1 MDKIHNLYI
10 TSATN
15 KAGNT
20 NYNYNLYFSN
30 YGITILPDED
40 AYLNITSFQ
49 TLNTFYNINSYSKTF
64 QIKYITLQDT
74 TFTYSFTLEEGNY
87 NIQEF
92 QDAIN
97 SLCSQYFTMTYD
109 TKKNKWKYYNILTPG
124 MDLFIIPSIYNY
136 KYFGLAPNVINEI
149 FEGGNYSNQ
158 INLNNFGLIVIKVIG
173 LVQENRTL
181 DNLNKNISSG
191 DICALVS
198 RQDTSVNALVNWI
211 DYNKSF
217 MKKISNT
224 EISFLNFIFTDE
236 FNNLLEELNDW
247 VLTMSI
253 TIKKKNNMM
262 SND

>member
-1 MDKIHNLYI
+1 MD
-10 TSATN
+10 
-15 KAGNT
+15 
-20 NYNYNLYFSN
+20 
-30 YGITILPDED
+30 
-40 AYLNITSFQ
+40 
-49 TLNTFYNINSYSKTF
+49 IN
-64 QIKYITLQDT
+64 
-74 TFTYSFTLEEGNY
+74 FTYNFILEEGNY
-87 NIQEF
+87 NIEEF
-92 QDAIN
+92 QDLIN
-97 SLCSQYFTMTYD
+97 SICSQYIQITYNHH
-109 TKKNKWKYYNILTPG
+109 KNKWVYISKQTINNEV
-124 MDLFIIPSIYNY
+124 SIMPTTFNS
-136 KYFGLAPNVINEI
+136 KYFGFPADVWTILPTV
-149 FEGGNYSNQ
+149 GNLLSNQ

-253 TIKKKNNMM
+253 TIKKKNNLM